1 MGPNGIPKRLLS
13 LPQFLVNGRQI
24 KKGGQILVKG
34 PEARHIVGSR
44 RLKKGDELRLCDGE
58 GNFLFGRI
66 IDVKNEGV
74 LVDSF
79 LGPLFFDDR
88 KDLIFILSIIKSE
101 RFDIAISKLSEIGV
115 RAIIPV
121 FTERTLLR
129 DRNEKRL
136 LSKHKRWK
144 RLSLEALKQSKGF
157 FATAI
162 HFPCPLK
169 EALKG
174 IPVDSIRIV
183 VHEKEEGGILEN
195 IKGVKKGPLF
205 IAIGPEGGFSEGDL
219 ELFKHYGFLRTGLS
233 SRVLRSETAAIY
245 VASFFS
251 EYLNGA

>member
-1 MGPNGIPKRLLS
+1 MGPHGIPKRLLS
-13 LPQFLVNGRQI
+13 LPQFLVNGNQI

-34 PEARHIVGSR
+34 PEARHIIGSR

-66 IDVKNEGV
+66 MDVKKDGV

-115 RAIIPV
+115 RAIFPV

-129 DRNEKRL
+129 DRDEKRL

-144 RLSLEALKQSKGF
+144 RLGLEALKQSRGF
-157 FATAI
+157 YATAI

-169 EALKG
+169 EALEG
-174 IPVDSIRIV
+174 LSGDSIRIV
-183 VHEKEEGGILEN
+183 VHEKKEGGILKN
-195 IKGVKKGPLF
+195 LKDIKKGPLF

-219 ELFKHYGFLRTGLS
+219 ELFKYYGFLRTGLS

-251 EYLNGA
+251 EYLNGV